1 MFYKSSEFSY
11 FLSTM
16 VNFMYQFNEDMGFP
30 DIWSNPDLSVS
41 LRVLLDEF
49 NTEIDRLNKAD
60 FHSKCRWTPF

>member
-1 MFYKSSEFSY
+1 
-11 FLSTM
+11 
-16 VNFMYQFNEDMGFP
+16 MYQFNEDMGFP